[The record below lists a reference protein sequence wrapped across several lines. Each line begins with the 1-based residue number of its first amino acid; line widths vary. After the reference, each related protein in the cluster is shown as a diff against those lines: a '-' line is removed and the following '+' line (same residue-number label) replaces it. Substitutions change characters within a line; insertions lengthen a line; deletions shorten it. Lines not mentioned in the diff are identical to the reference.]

1 MIQLSNVTAKYPGGE
16 GIELVSLTVEPGE
29 FVYLVGPSGAGKS
42 SVLKVIYRDIIP
54 QSGHVVVGGF
64 SSLTFKKKQ
73 IPYLRRKLG
82 IIFQD
87 FKLLMDR
94 NVFENVA
101 FTLRVTHTRG
111 IEIKRKVLRVLA
123 EVGLSHKRLKMPYQ
137 LSGGEQQR
145 VAIARAL
152 VNEPIVLLAD
162 EPTGNLDPE
171 AAEEIM
177 QLIEKINAKG
187 TAILMATH
195 DFRLVRAQR
204 RKVIKIE
211 KGMTRS

>member
-1 MIQLSNVTAKYPGGE
+1 MIQLSNVVAKYPGGE
-16 GIELVSLTVEPGE
+16 GLDLVNVAVEPGE

-42 SVLKVIYRDIIP
+42 SVLKVIYLDIFP
-54 QSGHVVVGGF
+54 QSGHVTVNGY
-64 SSLTFKKKQ
+64 SSLTIKKKQ

-87 FKLLMDR
+87 FKLLSDR
-94 NVFENVA
+94 NVFDNVA
-101 FTLRVTHTRG
+101 FALQVTGMGRRD
-111 IEIKRKVLRVLA
+111 IKRRVLRVLA
-123 EVGLSHKRLKMPYQ
+123 EVGLSHKRNKMPHQ

-162 EPTGNLDPE
+162 EPTGNLDPGS
-171 AAEEIM
+171 AEDIM
-177 QLIEKINAKG
+177 QLIERINSKG

-195 DFRLVRAQR
+195 DYRLVRHHR

-211 KGMTRS
+211 KGKTI

>member
-1 MIQLSNVTAKYPGGE
+1 MIQLSNVVAKYPGGE
-16 GIELVSLTVEPGE
+16 GLDLVNIAVEPGE

-42 SVLKVIYRDIIP
+42 SVLKVIYLDIFP
-54 QSGHVVVGGF
+54 QSGHVIVNGF
-64 SSLTFKKKQ
+64 SSLTIKRKQ

-87 FKLLMDR
+87 FKLLQDR
-94 NVFENVA
+94 NVFDNVA
-101 FTLRVTHTRG
+101 FALQVTGTGRQ
-111 IEIKRKVLRVLA
+111 EIKRRVLRVLA
-123 EVGLSHKRLKMPYQ
+123 EVGLSHKRNKMPYQ

-162 EPTGNLDPE
+162 EPTGNLDP
-171 AAEEIM
+171 ASAGDIM
-177 QLIEKINAKG
+177 QLIERINSKG

-195 DFRLVRAQR
+195 DYRLVRHHR

-211 KGMTRS
+211 KGRTI

>member
-1 MIQLSNVTAKYPGGE
+1 MIQLSNVVAKYPGGD
-16 GIELVSLTVEPGE
+16 GLDLANLAVDPGE

-42 SVLKVIYRDIIP
+42 TVLKVIYLDIFP
-54 QSGHVVVGGF
+54 QSGHVIINGF
-64 SSLTFKKKQ
+64 SSLTIKKKR

-87 FKLLMDR
+87 FKLLPDR
-94 NVFENVA
+94 NVFDNVA
-101 FTLRVTHTRG
+101 FALQVTG
-111 IEIKRKVLRVLA
+111 IGRHEIKRKIFRVLA
-123 EVGLSHKRLKMPYQ
+123 EVALSHKRHKMPHQ

-162 EPTGNLDPE
+162 EPTGNLDP
-171 AAEEIM
+171 ASAEDIM
-177 QLIEKINAKG
+177 QLIERINSKG

-195 DFRLVRAQR
+195 DYRLVRHHR
-204 RKVIKIE
+204 RKVVKIE
-211 KGMTRS
+211 KGRTL